1 MAKTMTTKTRER
13 LVTRTI
19 ITCVYKCMVVTPE
32 NQVSEETVVLG
43 NVTSEKP
50 EKIERIL
57 REKCQNIFVK
67 INDMETAETLMGMP
81 EDEFIAHAHAIER

>member
-19 ITCVYKCMVVTPE
+19 TSCVYRCMVVTPE
-32 NQVSEETVVLG
+32 NQVSQETVVLG
-43 NVTSEKP
+43 NVTNEKP

-67 INDMETAETLMGMP
+67 INDMEIAETLMGMTE
-81 EDEFIAHAHAIER
+81 EDFIAHAYVIER